1 MAESTQNDEDRWSAS
16 LPPAAA
22 PAEAPAAA
30 VAAPKDSPLFADTTR
45 VSVPNVPRRETAERR
60 ERTTDIGLGD
70 PAGGSTKPFATYN
83 PGKAASLPPPDGA
96 TRQLP
101 TSSSPQRNPP
111 SRPPAPAAGIPGEHS
126 LRVAP
131 PARPVPGSG
140 SSVATLPPNGLISHP
155 PPPPPPPTPLP
166 PPASKPPPP
175 PPAAVSTKGF
185 FERASGEFGDA
196 GGERTPVIDG
206 RLTKLPPPPIK
217 AVPAR
222 PATPSEPESEPE
234 IEVAPAAPTDIAS
247 LFGEELPPDPPPP
260 GEGLTEISAELKITN
275 DAEVV
280 NASGEEG
287 SASIKVDLDAPG
299 PDAPSPT
306 LLVTVPIDDPPVADS
321 ASDDEAPAVDP
332 DPTAPITVTPPV
344 PVRPLS
350 SYLPALGLVA
360 ATLAV
365 TFGAASLASRW
376 LTLPSA
382 RRPTTTMV
390 ARPTSQRPAPQLPP
404 AAAATCRSSTSFA
417 SPEAA
422 IAAGYFACRPS
433 QGAAPSFYCSIE
445 AAPVAAM
452 RPRFCRSVRRACS
465 SQNGSDACLANP
477 LAARVAHDQRGAD

>member
-16 LPPAAA
+16 PPAAA
-22 PAEAPAAA
+22 PAEAPATA
-30 VAAPKDSPLFADTTR
+30 VAVPKDSPLFADTTR
-45 VSVPNVPRRETAERR
+45 VSVPNVPRRESAELR
-60 ERTTDIGLGD
+60 ERTTDLGLGD

-83 PGKAASLPPPDGA
+83 PGGGQVSLLPPTAA
-96 TRQLP
+96 TRGLP
-101 TSSSPQRNPP
+101 APNLRNPP
-111 SRPPAPAAGIPGEHS
+111 SRPPAAPAAGIPGEHAG

-140 SSVATLPPNGLISHP
+140 LPSSVATLPPKPVSHP
-155 PPPPPPPTPLP
+155 PPPPP

-175 PPAAVSTKGF
+175 PPAAVNAKGF
-185 FERASGEFGDA
+185 FERASGEFGNA
-196 GGERTPVIDG
+196 GGEHTPVVDG
-206 RLTKLPPPPIK
+206 RLTKLPPPPIE

-222 PATPSEPESEPE
+222 PAAPSEPKTEA
-234 IEVAPAAPTDIAS
+234 APAPPTDIAS

-260 GEGLTEISAELKITN
+260 GEGLTETSAELKITD
-275 DAEVV
+275 DAEGV

-287 SASIKVDLDAPG
+287 SASIQVNLDAPG
-299 PDAPSPT
+299 PDAPPPAPFIAAQ
-306 LLVTVPIDDPPVADS
+306 VGDPPVTNS
-321 ASDDEAPAVDP
+321 VSDNEGPAVDP
-332 DPTAPITVTPPV
+332 DPTAPITVAPPV

-360 ATLAV
+360 AMLAV
-365 TFGAASLASRW
+365 TFGAASLVSRW

-390 ARPTSQRPAPQLPP
+390 ARPATQRPAPQPP
-404 AAAATCRSSTSFA
+404 AVAATCRSSTSFP
-417 SPEAA
+417 SLEAA
-422 IAAGYFACRPS
+422 IAANYFPCRAS
-433 QGAAPSFYCSIE
+433 HAAPPAFYCSIE
-445 AAPVAAM
+445 AAPVAAT